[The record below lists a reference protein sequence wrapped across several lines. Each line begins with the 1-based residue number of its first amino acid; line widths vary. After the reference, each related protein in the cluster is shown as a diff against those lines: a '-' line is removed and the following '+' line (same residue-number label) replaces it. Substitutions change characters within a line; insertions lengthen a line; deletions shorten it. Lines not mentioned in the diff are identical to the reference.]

1 MSTVINA
8 DGTIT
13 EAPVPG
19 STVSGPSYNPGQGTS
34 QNYPAGDPRGNVGPV
49 SVPGPQAPAPAGS
62 PGYPAGG
69 AYTPNAGLGF
79 VNPTDSSKAYDTL
92 CKACAAISLDVLFAR
107 DRMSNGNLPETAL
120 RLTEVINN
128 LRSSLP
134 ANYQVALNQG
144 LYGTAPSGK
153 TNADGSPNAGFTN
166 ADGSHN
172 TGTRNA
178 AGQVTPAPKV

>member
-19 STVSGPSYNPGQGTS
+19 STVAGPSYNPGPGNTS
-34 QNYPAGDPRGNVGPV
+34 NYPAGPVSDPRGNVGPV
-49 SVPGPQAPAPAGS
+49 SVPGLQAPAPAGS

-153 TNADGSPNAGFTN
+153 TNA
-166 ADGSHN
+166 
-172 TGTRNA
+172 